1 MNNQPIPNS
10 PQEAWLQVLGKGV
23 VTFPE
28 GWWDELGVQNGTF
41 MKAKKEGKRV
51 IIETQA
57 VEVVPS
63 RDVEEETAL
72 LTAQLKREAQQI
84 DQLYRLRNAEE
95 VWHFLETHQYLV
107 PLLIEA
113 HGHIRK
119 YFPTANL
126 FLEYVV
132 DPEVADEKQLAIYIA
147 TEKDVDEA
155 HNALERFDHDWWL
168 DASDQADD
176 DLYITLEFV

>member
-1 MNNQPIPNS
+1 MNQPLPNS
-10 PQEAWLQVLGKGV
+10 PQEAWLQVRGKGV

-28 GWWDELGVQNGTF
+28 GWWDELGVPNGTF
-41 MKAKKEGKRV
+41 VKAKKEGKRV
-51 IIETQA
+51 VIETQA
-57 VEVVPS
+57 VEVVPA
-63 RDVEEETAL
+63 RDAEEKTAL
-72 LTAQLKREAQQI
+72 LTARLKKEAQQI
-84 DQLYRLRNAEE
+84 EQLYRLRNPEE

-113 HGHIRK
+113 HDHIRK
-119 YFPTANL
+119 YFPTADL
-126 FLEYVV
+126 VLEYVV

-147 TEKDVDEA
+147 TEQDIDDA
-155 HNALERFDHDWWL
+155 HDALERFDHDWWL

>member
-1 MNNQPIPNS
+1 MHRYKRRMCTQFTNRGVATRSSNFLESRLKMNQPIPNS
-10 PQEAWLQVLGKGV
+10 SQEAWLQVLGKGV

-63 RDVEEETAL
+63 RDAEEKTAL
-72 LTAQLKREAQQI
+72 LTARLKKEAQQI
-84 DQLYRLRNAEE
+84 EQLYRLRNAED
-95 VWHFLETHQYLV
+95 VWHFLETHQYLA

-113 HGHIRK
+113 HSHIRK
-119 YFPTANL
+119 YFPTDAL
-126 FLEYVV
+126 FLEYAA
-132 DPEVADEKQLAIYIA
+132 DPEIVGEEQLI
-147 TEKDVDEA
+147 
-155 HNALERFDHDWWL
+155 
-168 DASDQADD
+168 
-176 DLYITLEFV
+176 